1 MLFIVRGHSCRSTH
15 SQVGLSVPT
24 SFIHSLVKDVDACC
38 LHAAAACML
47 HHDVHVPLASLPF
60 TPSFPFIHLHLVG
73 VAMVSS
79 VNVAPFLLINMVWSF
94 WGLSYRNIG
103 KDTNLKSS
111 SPYFPAKSW
120 FCSRHFSLYLL
131 SLSTIRLVDVD
142 DGWFD
147 WRGND
152 GRK

>member
-1 MLFIVRGHSCRSTH
+1 MLM
-15 SQVGLSVPT
+15 L
-24 SFIHSLVKDVDACC
+24 
-38 LHAAAACML
+38 AACML
-47 HHDVHVPLASLPF
+47 QLHACCTIDVHVPLASSLPF
-60 TPSFPFIHLHLVG
+60 TPLHPP
-73 VAMVSS
+73 SS
-79 VNVAPFLLINMVWSF
+79 CWCGCGFKCQRGTIFTYSINMVWSF

-120 FCSRHFSLYLL
+120 YCSRHFSLYLL